1 MCSFETHVFKSSMN
15 PKETSFFS
23 LCFGSIIWKQRF
35 TTISAAFDFLDVD
48 GTRKIRRNQFEPF
61 LRPDLFSLL
70 IPVSSRILLSPVWF
84 GVVTALGS
92 NDACT
97 AWKPDGHPW
106 VSGCFSWMTPHYCIE
121 NGCFSLPEKNIELL
135 DTIHE
140 APRGFFSWISVSF
153 FSAAEEAALR
163 RLDFPYMG
171 IASELFECALLAL

>member
-1 MCSFETHVFKSSMN
+1 
-15 PKETSFFS
+15 
-23 LCFGSIIWKQRF
+23 
-35 TTISAAFDFLDVD
+35 
-48 GTRKIRRNQFEPF
+48 
-61 LRPDLFSLL
+61 
-70 IPVSSRILLSPVWF
+70 
-84 GVVTALGS
+84 
-92 NDACT
+92 
-97 AWKPDGHPW
+97 
-106 VSGCFSWMTPHYCIE
+106 MTPHYCIE

>member
-84 GVVTALGS
+84 WRRHHFGFQWCIYSLETWWSSMGKWLFQLDDSTLLHRKWLFLFARKKHGIIRYY
-92 NDACT
+92 
-97 AWKPDGHPW
+97 PW
-106 VSGCFSWMTPHYCIE
+106 GF
-121 NGCFSLPEKNIELL
+121 KK
-135 DTIHE
+135 
-140 APRGFFSWISVSF
+140 RGFFSWISVSF
-153 FSAAEEAALR
+153 
-163 RLDFPYMG
+163 
-171 IASELFECALLAL
+171 